1 MNRQHFRFCFK
12 VSIFFCIMTTTTI
25 TSTIIII
32 IICGKLYKNNHSA
45 SDKQEFIQDIE
56 TEIKIGKVPS
66 SNK

>member
-1 MNRQHFRFCFK
+1 
-12 VSIFFCIMTTTTI
+12 MTTTTI